1 MIQYATDETFDA
13 LISEGVVLVDFFGK
27 TCVPCKMVARELEE
41 IDDELPFVSIVKVDT
56 DDCPKLTEKFRIN
69 GIPDLYFYKD
79 GKLVHHE
86 VGAID
91 GESIRSILGKM
102 LYD

>member
-1 MIQYATDETFDA
+1 MIQYATDDTFDS

-27 TCVPCKMVARELEE
+27 FCGPCKLVARELEE
-41 IDDELPFVSIVKVDT
+41 IDDELPFVNIVKVDT
-56 DDCPKLTEKFRIN
+56 DDCPKTSERYHIS

-86 VGAID
+86 LGAINGD
-91 GESIRSILGKM
+91 AIRTILGGI
-102 LYD
+102 LYE